1 MSYGEDVAIRFITA
15 CFFRAQSLRMTDR
28 ILIIGAYGQI
38 GTELTLALKRK
49 YGPANVIATDIR
61 VPDHLSD
68 EDDSCLYLDVLNRR
82 ALDQAV
88 HKYQITQ
95 IYLLAAILSVSGEQ
109 HPLKTWELN
118 MQGLLNVLES
128 AREHFIAKV
137 FWPSSIA
144 VFGHHAPKKPC
155 PQHTVL
161 QPSTA
166 YGISKAAGEDWCQYY
181 FNKFDVDVR
190 SLRFPGL
197 ISATSLPGGG
207 TTDYAVD
214 IFHHALRN
222 ERYTCYLK
230 ASATLPMMY
239 MADAVRAVL
248 ELMDTPAEQITV
260 RASYNISG
268 MSFTPAQLAA
278 AIKKRIPGFK
288 IAYQPDGRQSI
299 AESWPTSIDDR
310 FSRKDWGWSPEY
322 DLESMTDQ
330 MLRELAHTMPALP
343 VR

>member
-1 MSYGEDVAIRFITA
+1 
-15 CFFRAQSLRMTDR
+15 MTDR

-61 VPDHLSD
+61 IPDHLSD

-82 ALDQAV
+82 ALDLAV
-88 HKYQITQ
+88 NKYQITQ
-95 IYLLAAILSVSGEQ
+95 IYLLAAVLSVSGEQ
-109 HPLKTWELN
+109 QPLKAWELN

-128 AREHFIAKV
+128 ARENFIARV

-181 FNKFDVDVR
+181 FHKFDVDVR

-197 ISATSLPGGG
+197 ISSSALPGGG
-207 TTDYAVD
+207 ATDYAVD
-214 IFHHALRN
+214 IFHHAVRN
-222 ERYTCYLK
+222 ESYTCYLK

-248 ELMDTPAEQITV
+248 ELMEAPAAQLTV
-260 RASYNISG
+260 HTAYNISG
-268 MSFTPAQLAA
+268 MSFTPTQLAA
-278 AIKKRIPGFK
+278 SIKKRIPGFK
-288 IAYQPDGRQSI
+288 INYKPDSRQSI

-310 FSRKDWGWSPEY
+310 FARKDWGWEPEY
-322 DLESMTDQ
+322 DLDSMTDQ
-330 MLRELAHTMPALP
+330 MLLNLRHSIPELQ
-343 VR
+343 V